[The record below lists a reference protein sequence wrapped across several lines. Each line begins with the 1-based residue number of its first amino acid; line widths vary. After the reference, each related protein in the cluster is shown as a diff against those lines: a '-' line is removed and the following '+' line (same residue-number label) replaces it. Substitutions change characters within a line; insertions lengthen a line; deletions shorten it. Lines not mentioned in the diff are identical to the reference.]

1 MIPSF
6 EQNWTSH
13 FGPSL
18 TLFTMTLLW
27 DYDTIIYIRQCWWC
41 KPLGLF
47 GDKKT
52 PWHRHQADTRYQFIF
67 PPLLSSEGVESL
79 VERFKFLVCFRILS
93 WFRPQY
99 SISLQ
104 LMWKNTKKIH
114 FNARMSSK
122 CCLIH
127 CSFVLQPED
136 WYWWLIQEAMEGIED
151 CINCYT
157 NLDPE
162 LSLVKIF

>member
-1 MIPSF
+1 MF
-6 EQNWTSH
+6 EQNRTSH
-13 FGPSL
+13 FGPFL

-27 DYDTIIYIRQCWWC
+27 DYDTIIFNRQCWWC

-67 PPLLSSEGVESL
+67 PPLLSSEGVWWRGSSSWSALEFWVDLGHSIPSL
-79 VERFKFLVCFRILS
+79 
-93 WFRPQY
+93 Y
-99 SISLQ
+99 SSCEKIQ
-104 LMWKNTKKIH
+104 KKIH

>member
-1 MIPSF
+1 MF
-6 EQNWTSH
+6 EQNRTSH
-13 FGPSL
+13 FGPFL

-27 DYDTIIYIRQCWWC
+27 DYDTIIFNRQCWWC

-47 GDKKT
+47 GDKKNTMT
-52 PWHRHQADTRYQFIF
+52 PTLGWYQI
-67 PPLLSSEGVESL
+67 PIHLSSSPLIRRSL

-136 WYWWLIQEAMEGIED
+136 WYWWLIQEAMEGMED